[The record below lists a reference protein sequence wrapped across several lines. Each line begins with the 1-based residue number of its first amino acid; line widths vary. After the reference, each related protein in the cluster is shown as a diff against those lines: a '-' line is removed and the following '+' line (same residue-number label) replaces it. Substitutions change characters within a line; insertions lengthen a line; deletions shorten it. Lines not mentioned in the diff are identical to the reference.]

1 MSPLAVAGP
10 REAFQQEDCD
20 ESKGTDDARVQKLFH
35 GHQAIAGRYAR
46 RQPQD
51 RFSTSSRRR
60 TMALAGPA
68 VRCRECAPA
77 LVVELHP
84 EGFDPRLRR
93 PGDIQRAVHGVPNT
107 DQLGGLAHPLRDV
120 ILDVDRNLV
129 ADLEVVLVT
138 ALAELNRL
146 LFDAQD

>member
-10 REAFQQEDCD
+10 RETFQQEDCD

-35 GHQAIAGRYAR
+35 AHQAIAGPRAR
-46 RQPQD
+46 RQPKD

-68 VRCRECAPA
+68 VGCRECAPA

-84 EGFDPRLRR
+84 ERLDGRSRR
-93 PGDIQRAVHGVPNT
+93 TADRQPGVGGMPDTPST
-107 DQLGGLAHPLRDV
+107 FQLM
-120 ILDVDRNLV
+120 
-129 ADLEVVLVT
+129 
-138 ALAELNRL
+138 
-146 LFDAQD
+146 